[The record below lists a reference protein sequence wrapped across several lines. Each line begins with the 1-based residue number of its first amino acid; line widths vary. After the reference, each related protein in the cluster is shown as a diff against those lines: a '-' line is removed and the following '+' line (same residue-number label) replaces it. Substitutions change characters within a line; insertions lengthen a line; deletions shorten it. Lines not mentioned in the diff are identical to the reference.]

1 MSCDVGVMWE
11 DVRWCGG
18 DMGGYRV
25 MWGDV
30 ILSGVI
36 WGDVM

>member
-1 MSCDVGVMWE
+1 MWE

-30 ILSGVI
+30 ILSGGMI